1 MLGLMK
7 DLVGLLN
14 QLSFSTL
21 TFQLIDLYQE
31 VLIYNY
37 IELKH
42 PRIGLINIK
51 NKIIFFYGVMLVITI
66 LQKSI
71 PEKFK
76 KSTKKLL
83 KNYSGIKFPVKEKD
97 FHKIEIKNTI
107 CINVFSY
114 KNGLLFPNLSF

>member
-1 MLGLMK
+1 
-7 DLVGLLN
+7 
-14 QLSFSTL
+14 
-21 TFQLIDLYQE
+21 
-31 VLIYNY
+31 
-37 IELKH
+37 
-42 PRIGLINIK
+42 
-51 NKIIFFYGVMLVITI
+51 MLVITI